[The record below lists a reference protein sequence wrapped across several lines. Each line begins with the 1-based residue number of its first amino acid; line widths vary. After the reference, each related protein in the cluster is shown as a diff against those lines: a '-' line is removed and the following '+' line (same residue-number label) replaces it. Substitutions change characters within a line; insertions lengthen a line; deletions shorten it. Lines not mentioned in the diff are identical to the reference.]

1 MRRALRSSRYF
12 LLASLSAIAC
22 AVVAC
27 SDDDDSSEA
36 TPIEPPTIEL
46 VRFRGSDGQAVD
58 ADAGSISLCDDA
70 LLTVEIGPDSDDDGL
85 LDNWFLRPPDACGPV
100 SQCGYVVTTVTSES
114 GDASVT
120 VQAAS
125 SIIEVDLSSI
135 EPLSGEY
142 TVRVEL
148 HQGETG
154 EAFLVDDAPV
164 ADEATLSFS
173 THTCESGAGG
183 AGAGGEGGAGLG
195 GAGGAGGALGGQGG
209 ALGGQG
215 GSD

>member
-1 MRRALRSSRYF
+1 MRRVLRSSRYF

-36 TPIEPPTIEL
+36 TPMDPPTIEL
-46 VRFRGSDGQAVD
+46 VRFRGSDGEAVD
-58 ADAGSISLCDDA
+58 ADAGSISLCDDH
-70 LLTVEIGPDSDDDGL
+70 LLTVEIGPDSDEDGL
-85 LDNWFLRPPDACGPV
+85 LDNWFLRPPDACGTV
-100 SQCGYVVTTVTSES
+100 AQCGYVVTTVTSES
-114 GDASVT
+114 GDESVT

-125 SIIEVDLSSI
+125 SIIEVDLASI
-135 EPLSGEY
+135 QPFSGEY

-154 EAFLVDDAPV
+154 EAFLVEDAPV

-183 AGAGGEGGAGLG
+183 AGGVGGAGGAGL
-195 GAGGAGGALGGQGG
+195 GGAGGALGGQGG

-215 GSD
+215 GGI